1 MDGLMGWMC
10 ACLIDC
16 RACFGEIGAGPSVF
30 VPSEAEPQACGCSC
44 MFACIRVC
52 LHVADTHM

>member
-1 MDGLMGWMC
+1 MR

-16 RACFGEIGAGPSVF
+16 RSCFGEIGAGPSVF

-52 LHVADTHM
+52 LRVAQHLAAGEQQ